1 MYRLRRSSHPE
12 FDAWRWNQ
20 YWVELDSVVEFKR
33 KVYKQALTEL
43 SRLLKT
49 DPCPNTA
56 YEKNSMTKGN
66 GGILTNQ
73 LELNE

>member
-1 MYRLRRSSHPE
+1 MFRLRRSSHPE

-49 DPCPNTA
+49 DPYP
-56 YEKNSMTKGN
+56 KH
-66 GGILTNQ
+66 
-73 LELNE
+73 